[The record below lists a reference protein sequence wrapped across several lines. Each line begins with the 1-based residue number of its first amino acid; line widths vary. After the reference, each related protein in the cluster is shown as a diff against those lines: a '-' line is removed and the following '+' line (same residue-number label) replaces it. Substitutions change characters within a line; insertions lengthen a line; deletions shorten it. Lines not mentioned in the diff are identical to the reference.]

1 MTTAP
6 NLPPRPQAT
15 APTADPVLLRM
26 ANIRKT
32 FGEIVANDGV
42 SLELRA
48 GEVHALLG
56 ENGAG
61 KSTLMSILYG
71 FYRPD
76 AGTVWMP
83 GAGDVDIS
91 SPRRAIALGIGLVPQ
106 HFLLVRSHTV
116 AENIAL
122 GMKTRFLFP
131 LRQVRGQIRE
141 LSRRYGL
148 AVDPDAPVWQL
159 SAGEQQRVEILRVLI
174 RSARVLI
181 LDEPTSVL
189 TPQESGELFAIVRR
203 LAAQGHGVFLI
214 THKLDEVMDAADRVT
229 ILRKGRV
236 VHSLQKRDTDQPAL
250 ARLMV
255 GHDVETVRRADTA
268 PAAASDRAPVLCVK
282 DLRCRSHRGTE
293 ALRGVSLEVRPGEIL
308 GVAGVSGNGQHE
320 LVQALTGLRAT
331 TGGSVEVGGEDLT
344 GGSARRFFEGGVAHI
359 PEDRLHVGI
368 APSLSVA
375 ENLALKH
382 YRRKPFCRGILLNS
396 RFLRAFA
403 RDAIRDYRIAGAT
416 PRKPARLLSGG
427 NIQKIILARELH
439 GQPRLIVAAHPTYGL
454 DIGAT
459 AQVHRL
465 LLAQRTA
472 GAGLVLV
479 SEDLDE
485 ILALSDRV
493 TVLFEGRIVGTFDA
507 ADAKREKI
515 GLLMAGHVPGAPD
528 SSVAPD
534 SPVESAAPVAPGVSS
549 AVSLA

>member
-1 MTTAP
+1 
-6 NLPPRPQAT
+6 
-15 APTADPVLLRM
+15 
-26 ANIRKT
+26 
-32 FGEIVANDGV
+32 
-42 SLELRA
+42 
-48 GEVHALLG
+48 
-56 ENGAG
+56 
-61 KSTLMSILYG
+61 MSILYG

-76 AGTVWMP
+76 AGAVWMP
-83 GAGDVDIS
+83 DVGDVEIS
-91 SPRRAIALGIGLVPQ
+91 SPRKAIALGIGLVPQ

-122 GMKTRFLFP
+122 GMKMRFLFP

-174 RSARVLI
+174 RSARTLI

-189 TPQESGELFAIVRR
+189 TPQESGELFAIIRR
-203 LAAQGHGVFLI
+203 LAAQGHGIFLI

-236 VHSLQKRDTDQPAL
+236 VHSLHKRDTDQPAL

-255 GHDVETVRRADTA
+255 GHDVETVRRADA
-268 PAAASDRAPVLCVK
+268 GPATGGEPVLRVAG
-282 DLRCRSHRGTE
+282 LRCRSHRGTE
-293 ALRGVSLEVRPGEIL
+293 ALQGIDLEVRPGEIL
-308 GVAGVSGNGQHE
+308 GIAGVSGNGQHE
-320 LVQALTGLRAT
+320 LVQALTGLRTT
-331 TGGSVEVGGEDLT
+331 TGGHIEVGGEDLT

-382 YRRKPFCRGILLNS
+382 YRRKPFCRGSLLNG
-396 RFLRAFA
+396 RFLRGFA

-439 GQPRLIVAAHPTYGL
+439 GQPRLVVAAHPTYGL

-459 AQVHRL
+459 AHVHRL
-465 LLAQRTA
+465 LLAQRSA
-472 GAGLVLV
+472 GAGILLV

-493 TVLFEGRIVGTFDA
+493 AVLFEGRITGVFDA
-507 ADAKREKI
+507 ADAKRETI
-515 GLLMAGHVPGAPD
+515 GLLMAGHVPDVP
-528 SSVAPD
+528 SV
-534 SPVESAAPVAPGVSS
+534 SGTPVKSTVLAA
-549 AVSLA
+549 

>member
-1 MTTAP
+1 MTAP
-6 NLPPRPQAT
+6 ILASESAAT
-15 APTADPVLLRM
+15 AAAPVLLRM
-26 ANIRKT
+26 SGMRKT

-76 AGTVWMP
+76 AGSIWMP
-83 GAGDVDIS
+83 GAGDVEIG

-131 LRQVRGQIRE
+131 LKQVREQIRE

-189 TPQESGELFAIVRR
+189 TPQESGELFVIVRR
-203 LAAQGHGVFLI
+203 LAAQGHGIFLI
-214 THKLDEVMDAADRVT
+214 THKLDEVMDAADHVT

-236 VHSLQKRDTDQPAL
+236 VHSLRRRDTGQAAL

-255 GHDVETVRRADTA
+255 GHDVETVRRADAGPAGSPGAA
-268 PAAASDRAPVLCVK
+268 PILRVR

-293 ALRGVSLEVRPGEIL
+293 ALRGVTFEVRPGEIL

-320 LVQALTGLRAT
+320 LVQALTGLRPT
-331 TGGSVEVGGEDLT
+331 TGGSVEIGGEDLT
-344 GGSARRFFEGGVAHI
+344 GGSARKFFEGGVAHI

-382 YRRKPFCRGILLNS
+382 YRRAPFCRGILLHG

-403 RDAIRDYRIAGAT
+403 RDAIRDYRIAGAN

-427 NIQKIILARELH
+427 NIQKIIRARELH

-465 LLAQRTA
+465 LLAQRAA

-493 TVLFEGRIVGTFDA
+493 AVLFEGKVVGTFDA
-507 ADAKREKI
+507 ADAKRETI
-515 GLLMAGHVPGAPD
+515 GLFMAGHVPGESCAPA
-528 SSVAPD
+528 VPA
-534 SPVESAAPVAPGVSS
+534 SPVALRSPAVPTVSAA
-549 AVSLA
+549 